1 MSHIFLNIFVTLII
15 GLIREMVVLEEGVMV
30 LMEANGPMV
39 VVVAVEAWVV
49 PKKIL
54 VLT

>member
-1 MSHIFLNIFVTLII
+1 MSFIFLNIFVKFIT
-15 GLIREMVVLEEGVMV
+15 GLIREMVVVEEGVMV
-30 LMEANGPMV
+30 PMEVNDPMV